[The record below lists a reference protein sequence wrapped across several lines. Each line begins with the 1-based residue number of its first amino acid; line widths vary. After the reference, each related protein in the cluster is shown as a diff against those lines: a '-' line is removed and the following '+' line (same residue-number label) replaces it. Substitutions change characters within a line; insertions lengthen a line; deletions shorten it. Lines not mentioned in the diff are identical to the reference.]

1 MAQATGTYS
10 SYDAKGNRE
19 DLIDKIFDISPT
31 DCPVTKAIGT
41 STAKSTK
48 HDWQTDS
55 LAAASADNAVI
66 EGDEYSYSAPSA
78 TTRVQNY
85 TQIFRKTFI
94 VSGTQESVNKAGRS
108 SEVGYQA
115 AKKSKEIKRDL
126 EASVCSNNASVA
138 GNDTTARKMGGLR
151 AWIETNDVLGV
162 AGSPAS
168 GGYNSGT
175 GVVDAATDGTARA
188 FTKALLDT
196 AIKSAY
202 DNGGEPSM
210 ISLGSFNKQVF
221 SGFMADSAVAQQRRT
236 VDGNSQATITA
247 AADVYVSDFGSLVVK
262 ANRFQR
268 SRDALILDP
277 EYASVAVLRKMKVDK
292 PAKTG
297 DAIKY
302 AVIHECTLRVDN
314 EAAHACVAD
323 LTDA

>member
-31 DCPVTKAIGT
+31 DCIVTKAIGT
-41 STAKSTK
+41 SKAKAKK

-55 LAAASADNAVI
+55 LAAADADNAHI
-66 EGDEYSYSAPSA
+66 EGDEYSYAAPSA
-78 TTRVQNY
+78 TVPVQNY

-94 VSGTQESVNKAGRS
+94 VSGTQESVSKAGRS

-115 AKKSKEIKRDL
+115 TKKAKEIKRDL
-126 EASVCSNNASVA
+126 EAAICSNNASVA
-138 GNDTTARKMGGLR
+138 GNDTTARKLGGLR
-151 AWIETNDVLGV
+151 AWIESNDMLGT
-162 AGSPAS
+162 GGAS

-175 GVVDAATDGTARA
+175 GVVDAATDGTQRA
-188 FTKALLDT
+188 FTKTLLDG

-202 DNGGEPSM
+202 DNGGEPSL
-210 ISLGSFNKQVF
+210 ISLGSHNKQVF

-247 AADVYVSDFGSLVVK
+247 AADVYVSDFGSMMVK

-268 SRDALILDP
+268 ARDALILDP
-277 EYASVAVLRKMKVDK
+277 DYASVAVLRKMKVDK

-302 AVIHECTLRVDN
+302 AVLHECTLRVDN

-323 LTDA
+323 LTTS